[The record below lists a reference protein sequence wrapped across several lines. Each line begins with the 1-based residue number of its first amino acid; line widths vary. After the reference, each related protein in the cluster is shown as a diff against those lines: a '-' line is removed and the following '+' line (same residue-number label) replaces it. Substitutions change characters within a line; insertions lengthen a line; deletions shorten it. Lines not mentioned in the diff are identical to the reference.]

1 MAEASFAGIEAY
13 LRKREAD
20 LSAVGAHVRFGRA
33 EVRVGRADVRVRRAD
48 VRVGHAH
55 IHVDDTD
62 VRVGRADVSV
72 DDTHVRFASFGERN
86 GSFAAYSPIGGESS
100 PDAAFSRS
108 FCAASVRCSGVRMG
122 NTAAATLVK

>member
-1 MAEASFAGIEAY
+1 MAEATFAEIEAY
-13 LRKREAD
+13 VRKGEAD
-20 LSAVGAHVRFGRA
+20 LSRVDAQVRFGH
-33 EVRVGRADVRVRRAD
+33 ADVRARRAD
-48 VRVGHAH
+48 DGFGRA
-55 IHVDDTD
+55 D

-72 DDTHVRFASFGERN
+72 GDTDVRFASFGERN
-86 GSFAAYSPIGGESS
+86 GSFAAYSPIGCMSS